1 MIYRRTYVGNLSEIL
16 FRKRAEF
23 SIDLKK
29 STKSQPQPFRADV
42 FLLWKTLST
51 TPRPLYRWKAETVS
65 VRYVSLVLGVN
76 MSSLLSKSCQ
86 NYGIMF
92 NG

>member
-1 MIYRRTYVGNLSEIL
+1 MRMSSQ
-16 FRKRAEF
+16 RKGPALALRLA
-23 SIDLKK
+23 L
-29 STKSQPQPFRADV
+29 T
-42 FLLWKTLST
+42 TT

-65 VRYVSLVLGVN
+65 FLYVSLVLGVN

-86 NYGIMF
+86 NYNIMF